1 MKTFLILIALL
12 TVAVDA
18 TGQQTGLIQNVGGRT
33 AVSLDG
39 QWKVIVDPYDT
50 GSSNNGFFKDAQPKS
65 KSEFVEYN
73 FDASES
79 LSVPGDWNSQRERLF
94 FYEGAVWY
102 KKSFDYQRPANS
114 RVFAYFGAANY
125 LADVYLN
132 GSKVGRHEGGFTPF
146 NFEITNLLHEKD
158 NSLIV
163 KVDNKRSRE
172 AVPTVMTDWWN
183 YGGLTRQVML
193 IEVPQTFVQDYFI
206 QLRRSAIILWSMA
219 NETPQG
225 EARLSFI
232 SKLAELTRTL
242 DPTRLVTAAMLNH
255 YEGQTTKVIDDPLS
269 EYLDVVGCNEYIG
282 WYDGLP
288 SKADNMEWKT
298 HYQKPVVM
306 SEFGGEAQYGRH
318 GDDLTRWTE
327 EYQEN
332 LYRHQIAMLKRISF
346 LRGTA
351 PWILKDF
358 RSPRRVLPRFQDY

>member
-1 MKTFLILIALL
+1 MKQFLILIALL

-65 KSEFVEYN
+65 KSDFVEYS
-73 FDASES
+73 FETSDS
-79 LSVPGDWNSQRERLF
+79 LSVPGDWNTQRDRLF

-114 RVFAYFGAANY
+114 RVFVYFGAANY

-132 GSKVGRHEGGFTPF
+132 GTKVGRHEGGFTPF
-146 NFEITNLLHEKD
+146 NFEITNLLREKD

-172 AVPTVMTDWWN
+172 AVPTMMTDWWN

-206 QLRRSAIILWSMA
+206 QLRKSVNNRIVGWV
-219 NETPQG
+219 
-225 EARLSFI
+225 
-232 SKLAELTRTL
+232 KL
-242 DPTRLVTAAMLNH
+242 N
-255 YEGQTTKVIDDPLS
+255 GQ
-269 EYLDVVGCNEYIG
+269 
-282 WYDGLP
+282 
-288 SKADNMEWKT
+288 
-298 HYQKPVVM
+298 Q
-306 SEFGGEAQYGRH
+306 
-318 GDDLTRWTE
+318 
-327 EYQEN
+327 
-332 LYRHQIAMLKRISF
+332 
-346 LRGTA
+346 
-351 PWILKDF
+351 
-358 RSPRRVLPRFQDY
+358 